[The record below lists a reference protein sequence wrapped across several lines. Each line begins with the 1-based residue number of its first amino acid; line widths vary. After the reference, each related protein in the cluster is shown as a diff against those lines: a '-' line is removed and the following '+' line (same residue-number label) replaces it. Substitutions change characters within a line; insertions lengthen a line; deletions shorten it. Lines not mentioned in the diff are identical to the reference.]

1 MIETK
6 TRREWHARM
15 PKVELHLHLEG
26 SIPLATMWDL
36 IQKYGGDSSVS
47 GLEDLRHRFQFRDF
61 SHFIQT
67 WIWKNQF
74 LREFEDFTYISEQI
88 AIHLRTQNIKYV
100 EAFFSPARFAEK
112 GLAVPQLM
120 EAIRTGLD
128 RVPEI
133 EIALI
138 PDLVRDVGPNM
149 AMDVLREIL
158 QLNRLGI
165 IGIGL
170 GGSEQLF
177 PPELFEDHYLL
188 ARKAGLHTTA
198 HAGEA
203 AGASSIW
210 GAIQSLRVDRIGH
223 GTRSHEDE
231 SLIKYLVE
239 TQIPLEMCPLS
250 NVSTGTIGAHKLHPI
265 RDYFDKGLLVTVN
278 TDDPMMF
285 GNSMAQEFD
294 ALEQNFNFKTHEIQK
309 LILNSIDASW
319 LEIDRKVAL
328 QESFVKDPLWS
339 YE

>member
-1 MIETK
+1 MK
-6 TRREWHARM
+6 TRREWHARI

-36 IQKYGGDSSVS
+36 IQKYGGDSAIN
-47 GLEDLRHRFQFRDF
+47 GLEDLRHRFRFRDF
-61 SHFIQT
+61 SHFIET

-120 EAIRTGLD
+120 EAIRSGLD

-149 AMDVLREIL
+149 AMDVLRELL
-158 QLNRLGI
+158 QLKRLGI

-177 PPELFEDHYLL
+177 PPELFKVHYLL
-188 ARKAGLHTTA
+188 PRKAGLHTTA

-203 AGASSIW
+203 AGATSIW
-210 GAIQSLRVDRIGH
+210 AAIQSLHVDRIGH
-223 GTRSHEDE
+223 GTRSNEDE
-231 SLIKYLVE
+231 SLIEYLAE
-239 TQIPLEMCPLS
+239 TQLPLEMCPLS
-250 NVSTGTIGAHKLHPI
+250 NVSTGIIGAHKLHPI

-285 GNSMAQEFD
+285 NNSMAQEFD
-294 ALEQNFNFKTHEIQK
+294 ALEQNFSFKTHEIQK

-319 LEIDRKVAL
+319 LEIDRKIAL
-328 QESFVKDPLWS
+328 TESFVKDPLWS
-339 YE
+339 YD

>member
-1 MIETK
+1 MK
-6 TRREWHARM
+6 TRREWHARI

-26 SIPLATMWDL
+26 SVPLATMWDL
-36 IQKYGGDSSVS
+36 IQKYGGDSAIN
-47 GLEDLRHRFQFRDF
+47 GLEDLRHRFRFRDF
-61 SHFIQT
+61 SHFIET

-120 EAIRTGLD
+120 EAIRSGLD

-149 AMDVLREIL
+149 ATDVLRELL
-158 QLNRLGI
+158 QLKRLGI

-210 GAIQSLRVDRIGH
+210 GAIQSLHVDRIGH
-223 GTRSHEDE
+223 GTRSNEDE
-231 SLIKYLVE
+231 SLIEYLAE
-239 TQIPLEMCPLS
+239 TQLPLEMCPLS
-250 NVSTGTIGAHKLHPI
+250 NVSTGIIGAHKLHPI

-285 GNSMAQEFD
+285 NNSMAQEFD
-294 ALEQNFNFKTHEIQK
+294 ALEQNFSFKTHEIQK

-328 QESFVKDPLWS
+328 RESFVKDPLWS
-339 YE
+339 YA

>member
-1 MIETK
+1 MK
-6 TRREWHARM
+6 TRREWHARI

-26 SIPLATMWDL
+26 SVPLATMWDL
-36 IQKYGGDSSVS
+36 IQKYGGDFAIN
-47 GLEDLRHRFQFRDF
+47 GLEDLRHRFRFRDF
-61 SHFIQT
+61 SHFIET

-112 GLAVPQLM
+112 GLAIPQLM
-120 EAIRTGLD
+120 EAIRSGLD

-149 AMDVLREIL
+149 AMDVLRELL
-158 QLNRLGI
+158 QLKRLGI

-203 AGASSIW
+203 AGATSIW
-210 GAIQSLRVDRIGH
+210 AAIQSLHVDRIGH
-223 GTRSHEDE
+223 GTRSNEDE
-231 SLIKYLVE
+231 SLIEYLAE
-239 TQIPLEMCPLS
+239 TQLPLEMCPLS
-250 NVSTGTIGAHKLHPI
+250 NVSTGIIGAHKLHPI

-285 GNSMAQEFD
+285 NNSMAQEFD
-294 ALEQNFNFKTHEIQK
+294 ALEQNFSFKTHEIQK

-328 QESFVKDPLWS
+328 RESFVKDPLWS
-339 YE
+339 YD

>member
-1 MIETK
+1 MK
-6 TRREWHARM
+6 TRREWHARI

-36 IQKYGGDSSVS
+36 IKKYGGDSSVS
-47 GLEDLRHRFQFRDF
+47 GLEDLRHRFRFRDF
-61 SHFIQT
+61 SHFIET

-198 HAGEA
+198 HAGEV

-223 GTRSHEDE
+223 GTRSNEDE
-231 SLIKYLVE
+231 SLIEYLAE
-239 TQIPLEMCPLS
+239 TQLPLEMCPLS
-250 NVSTGTIGAHKLHPI
+250 NVSTGIIGAHKLHPI

-285 GNSMAQEFD
+285 NNSMAQEFD
-294 ALEQNFNFKTHEIQK
+294 ALEQNFSFKTHEIQK

-328 QESFVKDPLWS
+328 RESFVKDPLWS
-339 YE
+339 YD

>member
-1 MIETK
+1 MK
-6 TRREWHARM
+6 TRREWHARI

-36 IQKYGGDSSVS
+36 VQKYGGDSAIN
-47 GLEDLRHRFQFRDF
+47 GLEDLRHRFRFRDF
-61 SHFIQT
+61 SHFIET

-319 LEIDRKVAL
+319 LEIDRKAAL
-328 QESFVKDPLWS
+328 KESFVKDPLWS

>member
-1 MIETK
+1 MK
-6 TRREWHARM
+6 TRREWHTRI

-47 GLEDLRHRFQFRDF
+47 GLEDLRHRFRFRDF
-61 SHFIQT
+61 SHFIET

-74 LREFEDFTYISEQI
+74 LREFEDFTYISEQF
-88 AIHLRTQNIKYV
+88 AIHLRDQNIKYV

-112 GLAVPQLM
+112 GLAIPQLM

-128 RVPEI
+128 KVPEI

-158 QLNRLGI
+158 QLNGLGI

-177 PPELFEDHYLL
+177 PAELFEDHYLL
-188 ARKAGLHTTA
+188 AQKAGLHTTA

-210 GAIQSLRVDRIGH
+210 GAIRSLRVERIGH

-231 SLIKYLVE
+231 SLIEYLAE

-250 NVSTGTIGAHKLHPI
+250 NVSTGIIGAHKLHPV

-294 ALEQNFNFKTHEIQK
+294 ALEQNFSFKTHEIQK

-319 LEIDRKVAL
+319 LETNRKVAL
-328 QESFVKDPLWS
+328 RESFVKDPLWS

>member
-1 MIETK
+1 
-6 TRREWHARM
+6 
-15 PKVELHLHLEG
+15 
-26 SIPLATMWDL
+26 MWDL

-231 SLIKYLVE
+231 SLIEYLAE
-239 TQIPLEMCPLS
+239 TQTPLEMCPLS
-250 NVSTGTIGAHKLHPI
+250 NVSTGTISAHKLHPI

-319 LEIDRKVAL
+319 LEIDRKAAL
-328 QESFVKDPLWS
+328 KESFVKDPLWS